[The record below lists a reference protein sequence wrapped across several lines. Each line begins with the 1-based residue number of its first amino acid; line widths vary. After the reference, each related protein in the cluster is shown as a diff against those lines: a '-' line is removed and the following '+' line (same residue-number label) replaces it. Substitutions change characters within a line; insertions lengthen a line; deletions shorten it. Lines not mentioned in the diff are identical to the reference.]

1 MLYRLYVHV
10 IYTKNAFGA
19 KMKRNAGFTLI
30 ELVIVIIVLGILA
43 ATAVPKFINL
53 QDDAKEAAMTGV
65 EAAVHSAAN
74 IVYSKSAIDG
84 TETDDTTDT
93 PKVGDIEISYGYPIA
108 SANGVELAV
117 ELSGF
122 EAKFPISGTPNT
134 IVFVSEND
142 SAKTDLCLLYSEA
155 SSSAIYTLK
164 KGKVNAGA
172 TNCDI
177 TGTNGDW

>member
-53 QDDAKEAAMTGV
+53 QDDAKESSLKGA
-65 EAAVHSAAN
+65 EAALHSAAN
-74 IVYSKSAIDG
+74 IVYSKAAINGEETKLTSTSAANG
-84 TETDDTTDT
+84 TGVAT
-93 PKVGDIEISYGYPIA
+93 VYGYPAATDVIN
-108 SANGVELAV
+108 SV

-122 EAKFPISGTPNT
+122 ESAAGTPLNSTLFYLENGVSTADCT
-134 IVFVSEND
+134 ILYTQATSTASGLGYKIGYGIAGD
-142 SAKTDLCLLYSEA
+142 KTTPSC
-155 SSSAIYTLK
+155 
-164 KGKVNAGA
+164 G
-172 TNCDI
+172 
-177 TGTNGDW
+177 